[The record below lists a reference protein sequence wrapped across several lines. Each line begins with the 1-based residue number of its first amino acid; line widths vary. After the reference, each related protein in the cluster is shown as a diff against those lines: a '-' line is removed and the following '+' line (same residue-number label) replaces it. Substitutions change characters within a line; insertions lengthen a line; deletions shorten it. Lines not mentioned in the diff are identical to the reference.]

1 MSQWLIF
8 LAIIPL
14 SSMHLTKNFNMKNR
28 WMWNGMAFGLVV
40 APMSFGLLQMT
51 YVPILG
57 KFIGLIGLI
66 GNLIHGSVGYI
77 CLLGTGML
85 ELNTMMTG
93 PQLCL
98 INLVNG
104 IIFAY
109 IYGMIGHSVD
119 EKLNTSDA
127 NARHGHLMP
136 MQPEA
141 EIII

>member
-8 LAIIPL
+8 LAIIPIC
-14 SSMHLTKNFNMKNR
+14 SMHLTKHHNIKNR
-28 WMWNGMAFGLVV
+28 WMWNGIAFGLVV

-51 YVPILG
+51 YIPILG
-57 KFIGLIGLI
+57 KFVGLIGLI

-77 CLLGTGML
+77 CLVGSGIL
-85 ELNTMMTG
+85 EFNTVMTG

-109 IYGMIGHSVD
+109 TYGMMGHYVD
-119 EKLNTSDA
+119 EKLNTSDEISH
-127 NARHGHLMP
+127 HGHLIP
-136 MQPEA
+136 IHPEA
-141 EIII
+141 

>member
-14 SSMHLTKNFNMKNR
+14 SSLHLTKNFNMKNR
-28 WMWNGMAFGLVV
+28 WMWNGIAFGLVV
-40 APMSFGLLQMT
+40 APVSFGLLQMT
-51 YVPILG
+51 YIPILG
-57 KFIGLIGLI
+57 KFVGLLGLI

-77 CLLGTGML
+77 CLLGSGVL

-98 INLVNG
+98 VNLVNG
-104 IIFAY
+104 VIFAY
-109 IYGMIGHSVD
+109 TYGIIGHSLD

-127 NARHGHLMP
+127 KMP
-136 MQPEA
+136 VMA
-141 EIII
+141 T